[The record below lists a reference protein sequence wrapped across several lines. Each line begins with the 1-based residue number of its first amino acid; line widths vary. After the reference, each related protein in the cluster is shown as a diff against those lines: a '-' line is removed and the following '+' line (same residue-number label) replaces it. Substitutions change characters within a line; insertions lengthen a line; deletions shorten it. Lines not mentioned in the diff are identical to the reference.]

1 MRILIADHENMSR
14 WLLAQVLA
22 GLGHEVTAAAD
33 GEEAWGKFRA
43 EPFPVVITDGRMPR
57 VSGAELARRIR
68 GLRNR
73 GCTWLILLSCEEQGE
88 DVLSMMESGVD
99 DVIRK
104 PVDREHLRVRLA
116 VAERVQRMGEQVR
129 ALASALPLCMHCKAV
144 RIGGDHWTRVEEY
157 FHDVD

>member
-1 MRILIADHENMSR
+1 MRILIADDENMSR

-43 EPFPVVITDGRMPR
+43 EPFPVVITDGHMPR
-57 VSGAELARRIR
+57 VGGAELARRIR

-73 GCTWLILLSCEEQGE
+73 GYTWVILLNCDERGVG
-88 DVLSMMESGVD
+88 DVCAMMEAGVD

-129 ALASALPLCMHCKAV
+129 ALASALPMCMH
-144 RIGGDHWTRVEEY
+144 
-157 FHDVD
+157 